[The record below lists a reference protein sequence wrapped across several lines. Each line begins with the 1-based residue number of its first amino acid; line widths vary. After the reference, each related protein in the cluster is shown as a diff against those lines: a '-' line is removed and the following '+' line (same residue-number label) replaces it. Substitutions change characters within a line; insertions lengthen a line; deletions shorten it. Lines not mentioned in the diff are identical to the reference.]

1 MAENKIL
8 AYGEITILDLLDTAT
23 YIYYAKD
30 ESGAGASKTPAA
42 DSKYMGIYSGP
53 PFDENPSKFPMDDW
67 KVEWWSGWQKYMGD
81 KGADGKDGSDGLR
94 GTGILK
100 VKTAPTS
107 YTTTTAGVT
116 PIKRM
121 AISTI
126 KTQSGASEVLV
137 GDCISYSYYLYH
149 IYYLDTTYAYMDTY
163 QSIRGATGEKGNDGE
178 AGEKGKDANEYKV
191 ESSVE
196 EILQIKGKEA
206 YEIAPNS
213 IDFRVFKKG
222 ELYTSVS
229 ENCGS
234 LKFFSIRD
242 PETVYSIVTLNFT
255 NSTWTFNFDNLG
267 SIGADEEDTVKTAF
281 NAKRM
286 EPLVFVFTYKDESQ
300 DIFIEKRL
308 VFHNGTTADMLNF
321 SVTAG
326 KIQALTNSSKMTFD
340 DNGLTISG
348 AYFKIQNDEGTTVL
362 HADDSGNLSLDKIL
376 AKSGNIGGF
385 TIKEDNSLVSADG
398 TLALYGKEGR
408 IEAKN
413 IDLGEGAKITSAIT
427 FDYNNGK
434 GSLLNPGYAWK
445 DADGNDDHSKDGVFI
460 LGQKKEEDGTY
471 TDTLKIYANGRAN
484 FGNIHI
490 DGANSTLKS
499 ATNDWTITPT
509 TAEFKN
515 IIASGTIKTAVFETE
530 STQAVGSAMMFM
542 PSYTIKE
549 YDKDNKKVVLDKEAE
564 LEKDVTVWLVKGNNY
579 SPYQIFEIDETKKVL
594 TFYEDV
600 VLPNEAE
607 AMLVIGNVNNSNK
620 PLIMGIN
627 SGEVHVGENL
637 VLPRGLTINEYGASS
652 SLPKLF
658 LGDLS
663 KLDIGTYKGYGLYA
677 DNVYLNGSLTT
688 NTGGTAPTYAG
699 INTNTDVTATIF
711 SATNNISDNSR
722 IIFWAGANG
731 TNANQIQEA
740 PFQVTEQGSIY
751 ASSAE
756 LTNSVFVNGQIKGAD
771 IYAARIHGIG
781 GTDAKALKIYD
792 TGANGGIGF
801 YTGYSSGG
809 EGTETC
815 RINTQGFYTAN
826 SGVSITFKDEN
837 SGEETVLSRSGLQLK
852 NNGIKLEKDRVTFT
866 CQGGEKVIIED
877 VNTYI
882 DNTLKTKSTMILGED
897 AESCAK
903 FQRVEGGYD
912 LYIIKS

>member
-1 MAENKIL
+1 MAGTTI

-30 ESGAGASKTPAA
+30 ENGTGASKTPAA
-42 DSKYMGIYSGP
+42 EFKYMGIYSGP

-67 KVEWWSGWQKYMGD
+67 KVEWWSGWQKYVGD
-81 KGADGKDGSDGLR
+81 KGDK
-94 GTGILK
+94 
-100 VKTAPTS
+100 
-107 YTTTTAGVT
+107 
-116 PIKRM
+116 
-121 AISTI
+121 
-126 KTQSGASEVLV
+126 
-137 GDCISYSYYLYH
+137 GDK
-149 IYYLDTTYAYMDTY
+149 
-163 QSIRGATGEKGNDGE
+163 GE
-178 AGEKGKDANEYKV
+178 DANEYKV

-196 EILQIKGKEA
+196 EIVQFKGEET

-242 PETVYSIVTLNFT
+242 PETVYSIATLNFT

-267 SIGADEEDTVKTAF
+267 SIGNGLEEENNVKVAF
-281 NAKRM
+281 NAKRV
-286 EPLVFVFTYKDESQ
+286 EPLIFVFSYKDENQ

-308 VFHNGTTADMLNF
+308 VFHNGTNTDMLNF

-499 ATNDWTITPT
+499 ATNDWIITPT

-530 STQAVGSAMMFM
+530 STQAVGSAMVFM

-564 LEKDVTVWLVKGNNY
+564 LEKDVTVWLVKGNSY
-579 SPYQIFEIDETKKVL
+579 SPYQIFGIDETKKVL
-594 TFYEDV
+594 TFYEDA

-607 AMLVIGNVNNSNK
+607 AVLVIGNVNNNNK

-637 VLPRGLTINEYGASS
+637 IIPRGLTINEYGASS

-663 KLDIGTYKGYGLYA
+663 KLDIDTYKGYGLYA

-688 NTGGTAPTYAG
+688 NTGGAAPTYAG

-722 IIFWAGANG
+722 IIFWAGAEG
-731 TNANQIQEA
+731 TNASQIQGA

-781 GTDAKALKIYD
+781 GADAKALKIYD

-801 YTGYSSGG
+801 YTGYSSSS

-815 RINTQGFYTAN
+815 RINAQGFYTDN

-852 NNGIKLEKDRVTFT
+852 NNGIKLENDRVTFT
-866 CQGGEKVIIED
+866 CQGSEKVIIED